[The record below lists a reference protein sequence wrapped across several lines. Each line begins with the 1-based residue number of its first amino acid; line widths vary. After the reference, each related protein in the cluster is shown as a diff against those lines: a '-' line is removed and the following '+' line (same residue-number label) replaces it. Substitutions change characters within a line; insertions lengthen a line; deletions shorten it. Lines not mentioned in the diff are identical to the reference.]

1 MALAGCQAAQENPRT
16 AGGALAG
23 AAAGAALGTL
33 AGGDDRRNALI
44 GAGIGLLAGG
54 AVGNYLDRQ
63 QAALERDLAGTGA
76 EVTREGDAL
85 RVRMPSSIT
94 FATDST
100 RIRPEFRPVLA
111 DLSRTLNSDP
121 RSFVNV
127 EGHTDSTGS
136 ESYNEELSRRR
147 ANAVAEVL
155 RANGVAPER
164 IATYGMGESAPV
176 ATNATAEGRQRNRRV
191 EITVIP
197 ATRPS

>member
-1 MALAGCQAAQENPRT
+1 
-16 AGGALAG
+16 
-23 AAAGAALGTL
+23 
-33 AGGDDRRNALI
+33 
-44 GAGIGLLAGG
+44 
-54 AVGNYLDRQ
+54 
-63 QAALERDLAGTGA
+63 
-76 EVTREGDAL
+76 VTREGDAL